1 MNMDEQEQ
9 ISPRRRLQALLAIPE
24 RDRTDA
30 EWDELNELEISL
42 APVNRIDGPEPG
54 ARKSASPGRSRQA
67 HPGPKPQSRSPQGAV
82 GQQGEGGAQPGQS
95 PSGAPKKSFRRSPRR
110 SPRNTAPKG
119 NPTA

>member
-9 ISPRRRLQALLAIPE
+9 ISPRRRLQALLAIPD

-54 ARKSASPGRSRQA
+54 ARKTSSPGRARQA
-67 HPGPKPQSRSPQGAV
+67 RPGPKQPSRSPQGAA
-82 GQQGEGGAQPGQS
+82 GQQGEGGGQPGQS
-95 PSGAPKKSFRRSPRR
+95 PSGTPKKPFRRSPRR

-119 NPTA
+119 NPPA

>member
-9 ISPRRRLQALLAIPE
+9 ISPRRRLQALLAIPD

-42 APVNRIDGPEPG
+42 APVNRIGGPEPG
-54 ARKSASPGRSRQA
+54 ARKMSTPGRARQA
-67 HPGPKPQSRSPQGAV
+67 RPGQKPQARSPQGAA

-95 PSGAPKKSFRRSPRR
+95 PGGTPKKPFRRSPRR

-119 NPTA
+119 NPPA

>member
-54 ARKSASPGRSRQA
+54 ARKTSSPGRSRQA
-67 HPGPKPQSRSPQGAV
+67 RPGPKPQSRQQPQGASAP
-82 GQQGEGGAQPGQS
+82 QQGEGGNQQPG
-95 PSGAPKKSFRRSPRR
+95 GTPKKPFRRSPRR

-119 NPTA
+119 NPPA